1 MFQPFTLRLGSELVA
16 IDRPQVMGIVNV
28 TPDSFYTASRNGS
41 EEELSRRVSSMV
53 KDGADILD
61 IGGYS
66 SRPGAPE
73 VEMEEEWRRVSLG
86 LRVARREAPATML
99 SVDTFRSEIAR
110 RAVEEYGPLIIN
122 DISGGSLDSDMWH
135 TVARLGVPYILMH
148 MRGNPAT
155 MQSLTGYS
163 DVTAEVIADLSRKL
177 RQLRLMGV
185 ADVIV
190 DPGFGFSKTLT
201 QNYELFHH
209 LELFGETLGAPLLVG
224 ISRKSMISRLL
235 EVDTAQALAGTV
247 ALNTL
252 ALAKGAAFLRV
263 HDVREAAQALKV
275 WLAVSRPDILP

>member
-1 MFQPFTLRLGSELVA
+1 MFQSFTLRLGSELVT

-41 EEELSRRVSSMV
+41 EEELSRRVSAMV
-53 KDGADILD
+53 TDGAHILD

-73 VEMEEEWRRVSLG
+73 VDVEEEWRRVSLG
-86 LRVARREAPATML
+86 LKVARREAPATML

-135 TVARLGVPYILMH
+135 TVASLGVPYILMH

-155 MQSLTGYS
+155 MQSLTDYT

-177 RQLRLMGV
+177 RQLRLIGV

-235 EVDTAQALAGTV
+235 EIDTAETLAGTV

-252 ALAKGAAFLRV
+252 ALSKGAAFLRV
-263 HDVREAAQALKV
+263 HDVREAVQALKV
-275 WLAVSRPDILP
+275 WLAVSRPDILS